1 MKNSTFLSISLLTL
15 GLIVG
20 QAHALTMAQPE
31 TAQKAVTQ
39 MPATTTQS
47 KQVSLIPVIE
57 EEELDII
64 GEPVTERA
72 TFTEKAQKFGNKLKT
87 DAQKGWADFKGM
99 FDGKDKKE
107 RQPSAKEIVFNRL
120 HELYKNNKEEFDA
133 LAKKLNLTDE
143 EREKIKKAFA
153 KKLAKLEREAKN
165 QPKIEEVDIVAV
177 TTNNK

>member
-1 MKNSTFLSISLLTL
+1 MKNNTFLSISLLTL
-15 GLIVG
+15 GLIAG
-20 QAHALTMAQPE
+20 QAHALRMAPPE
-31 TAQKAVTQ
+31 ATPKVVNQ
-39 MPATTTQS
+39 MPAVTSQQNQTAM
-47 KQVSLIPVIE
+47 IPIIE
-57 EEELDII
+57 EDELDII
-64 GEPVTERA
+64 EEPEIEQT
-72 TFTEKAQKFGNKLKT
+72 TFAEKAQKFGNKLKT

-177 TTNNK
+177 TANNK